1 MIERL
6 LIHGGDVVTPGGLVR
21 ADVLVEAGRIA
32 AAAPGLGDRSPGARR
47 VDASGLTIFP
57 GLIDAHVHLRE
68 PGDEHKEDLT
78 TGTEAA
84 LAGGFTTVFAM
95 PNTNPPTTDRA
106 AFDRV
111 AGLVERKAA
120 CDVGLYVGATPGNA
134 DAAPALAGEAVGL
147 KIYAGSS
154 TGDLL
159 VDGVA
164 DQIAHFE
171 RYPADRIIA
180 VHAEDEAAVRYYAKR
195 GERRPPV
202 CAALSVAHM
211 IALAEATGRRVHICH
226 MSTAGE
232 FALIREAKAR
242 GVRVTCEATPHHL
255 FLTSADEARLGPLG
269 KVNPPLRGAEHV
281 AALWAG
287 RAEVDI
293 VATDHA
299 PHTLAEK
306 RGDHPPSGMPGL
318 ETALPLLLTAAHEG
332 RLSLGEVVRWL
343 AEGPAD
349 LFGMAHKGRIAPGCD
364 ADLTLVDLDAEWTIR
379 DEGLHT
385 RCRWTPFAG
394 QAVRGRV
401 ERVYLRGRLAFAGG
415 EVCAEP
421 GRGCLVSPG

>member
-1 MIERL
+1 MSEKL
-6 LIHGGDVVTPGGLVR
+6 LIHGGDVATPGGLVR
-21 ADVLVEAGRIA
+21 ADVLIDGPRIA
-32 AAAPGLGDRSPGARR
+32 AAGPDLADVSPGARR
-47 VDASGLTIFP
+47 VDASGLVIFP

-68 PGDEHKEDLT
+68 PGGEHKEDLT
-78 TGTEAA
+78 TGTGAA
-84 LAGGFTTVFAM
+84 LAGGFTAVFAM
-95 PNTNPPTTDRA
+95 PNTSPPTTDRA
-106 AFDRV
+106 AFEDV
-111 AGLVERKAA
+111 AKRVERKAV

-147 KIYAGSS
+147 KMYAGSS

-159 VDGVA
+159 VDGVT

-171 RYPADRIIA
+171 NYPADRIIA
-180 VHAEDEAAVRYYAKR
+180 IHAEDEAAVQYYAKR

-202 CAALSVAHM
+202 CAALSVSHM
-211 IALAEATGRRVHICH
+211 IALAEATGRRAHICH
-226 MSTAGE
+226 TSTAQE

-255 FLTSADEARLGPLG
+255 FLTTADEARLGPLG
-269 KVNPPLRGAEHV
+269 KVNPPLRDPEHV
-281 AALWAG
+281 EALWAG
-287 RAEVDI
+287 RADIDI

-306 RGDHPPSGMPGL
+306 RGDNPPSGMPGL
-318 ETALPLLLTAAHEG
+318 ETALPLLLTAVREG
-332 RLSLGEVVRWL
+332 RLAVEDIVRWL

-349 LFGMAHKGRIAPGCD
+349 LFGLAHKGRIAPGYD

-385 RCRWTPFAG
+385 RCGWTPFAG
-394 QAVRGRV
+394 RAVRGRV

-415 EVCAEP
+415 EVLAGP
-421 GRGCLVSPG
+421 GRGCLVTPG